1 MNIVFIFDSTYP
13 YYTGGIETWIYNVCE
28 RLIERNEIT
37 IFTVENFRTNDKMG
51 HYTNINPKI
60 EIVPVKNLNH
70 VRITKPFIHSYI
82 AVFNSE
88 VTVHCMYRKIKK
100 TLNHS
105 KKYYFIALGTVFAAK
120 TARLL
125 KKDFPA
131 SKMIAS
137 CRSLHPEVLGEQYP
151 GVGAIA
157 MKMERKN
164 LKEMDAVW
172 ANGLDTQIALKKKGF
187 ESKVIKNGVDFKNYD
202 ELEPFDYGK
211 IKLQNKIK
219 IVTIGTVQRIK
230 GYYEIIDAMKYL
242 KDKYRVEVHL
252 VGLGKGS
259 LEKFNKYAE
268 SRGVAER
275 VHLLGEQRNVVSYAK
290 GADVIIC
297 ASGGSG
303 YGMAILES
311 MISQTPIVAWDSP
324 VYRQLLVDGY
334 SAKLVD
340 SWDAKALAEGIYYVL
355 THKDEILAWGER
367 TRNKAKEFDWSEVI
381 KEIEEECEHLK

>member
-28 RLIERNEIT
+28 RLAEDNEIM
-37 IFTVENFRTNDKMG
+37 IFTVKNFRTNDNMG

-60 EIVPVKNLNH
+60 KIIPVKNLNH
-70 VRITKPFIHSYI
+70 FSITRPFIRSYI
-82 AVFNSE
+82 ALFNSDI
-88 VTVHCMYRKIKK
+88 TVHSMYHKIKN
-100 TLNHS
+100 TLDHN
-105 KKYYFIALGTVFAAK
+105 KKYYFVALGTVFAAK

-125 KKDFPA
+125 KKDFPN

-151 GVGAIA
+151 GVGGLA
-157 MKMERKN
+157 MRMERKN
-164 LKEMDAVW
+164 LKAMDAVW
-172 ANGLDTQIALKKKGF
+172 SNGIDTQTALKKKGF
-187 ESKVIKNGVDFKNYD
+187 DSIVIKNGVDLKKYNNV
-202 ELEPFDYGK
+202 EPFDYKK

-230 GYYEIIDAMKYL
+230 GYYEIIDAIKYL
-242 KDKYRVEVHL
+242 KDDYCIEIHL
-252 VGLGKGS
+252 IGLGKGN
-259 LEKFNKYAE
+259 LDKFNKYAK
-268 SRGVAER
+268 SREVADR

-290 GADVIIC
+290 GADLIVC

-324 VYRQLLVDGY
+324 VYRQLLVNDY
-334 SAKLVD
+334 SAKLVN
-340 SWDAKALAEGIYYVL
+340 SWDARALAEGIHYAL
-355 THKDEILAWGER
+355 THKEEISVWGER
-367 TRNKAKEFDWSEVI
+367 ARNRAEEFDWSEVI
-381 KEIEEECEHLK
+381 REIKKEFEHL